1 MNLTISD
8 IDIRSILRDLIK
20 NAAAII
26 LAAIMGFL
34 AVSGLHSV
42 TYKPEYTSTS
52 VLSVSVKSNNGT
64 AYSSLY
70 LTKEMAGVFTEVFE
84 SEALRKRIASDLGVR
99 SINGSISVEII
110 KETNLISLEVVSDTP
125 KNAYLIINSAL
136 KNYAG
141 ISDYLFTNANLDI
154 LKNPTIPFSPSNTQD
169 ISKECVLAGLLAAFA
184 VAAAVA
190 ILSFIRPTVKNIN
203 SAKKNLDGKIIGT
216 IPYARKH
223 KINLK
228 DLKKKSPQ
236 KSAAIITN
244 FEMGM
249 PYIEASK
256 RVSTIIRH
264 SMQHNGN
271 KIFVITSVAE
281 NEGKSTFAANM
292 ALSISQKNFK
302 VLLIDTDLK
311 KPAMHKIFEQS
322 DDGILSF
329 SDITEGESDFSK
341 LPIKLNDNL
350 YCIFQFSSFA
360 DSSDKLAHPSITKLM
375 DYCREN
381 FDFIILDT
389 PPVCFASDFEA
400 LLKHSDTAAVV
411 VRQDWADIGSINDIS
426 DIIRKHKKNFEGY
439 VLNSFKSSPYSN
451 LSQYDYHYKY
461 ARYGYG
467 YYGYGKTEVSK
478 ND

>member
-20 NAAAII
+20 NAPAII
-26 LAAIMGFL
+26 LAAVMGFL

-84 SEALRKRIASDLGVR
+84 SDALRKRIAADLGVK
-99 SINGSISVEII
+99 SINGTISVDII
-110 KETNLISLEVVSDTP
+110 NETNLISLKVVSDTP

-136 KNYAG
+136 KNYSG
-141 ISDYLFTNANLDI
+141 ISDYLFSNANLDT

-169 ISKECVLAGLLAAFA
+169 IRSKCILAGLLAAFA

-190 ILSFIRPTVKNIN
+190 LLSFIRPTVKNVN
-203 SAKKNLDGKIIGT
+203 SAKKNLDGKVLGT
-216 IPYARKH
+216 IPYIK
-223 KINLK
+223 KQK
-228 DLKKKSPQ
+228 FSFTDLNNKKK
-236 KSAAIITN
+236 KNTAALITE

-249 PYIEASK
+249 PYIEATK

-264 SMQHNGN
+264 SMQRNGN
-271 KIFVITSVAE
+271 KIFIVTSVAE

-322 DDGILSF
+322 DDNIPSF
-329 SDITEGESDFSK
+329 SDITEGETDFSK
-341 LPIKLNDNL
+341 LPVKLNDNF
-350 YCIFQFSSFA
+350 YCIFQFKSFA
-360 DSSDKLAHPSITKLM
+360 DSPDKLAHPSLGKLM

-400 LLKHSDTAAVV
+400 LLKHGDTAAVV

-426 DIIRKHKKNFEGY
+426 DIISKHKKNFEGY
-439 VLNSFKSSPYSN
+439 VLNSFRSSPYTSI
-451 LSQYDYHYKY
+451 SQYDYNYKY